1 MKRKSSFI
9 GQLWSTFNQDKMV
22 HFAIGMATTFLLGF
36 LSHFLAIAGLIF
48 IAFGIEAY
56 QYYNSI
62 DRYVEMD
69 DVLATL
75 AGGIPVCLLWS
86 LF

>member
-1 MKRKSSFI
+1 MRRKGSFI
-9 GQLWSTFNQDKMV
+9 YQLWSTLYQDKMV
-22 HFAIGMATTFLLGF
+22 HFVIGMTATFLLGF
-36 LSHFLAIAGLIF
+36 LSHFVAISGLIF

-56 QYYNSI
+56 QYYNTI
-62 DRYVEMD
+62 DGYVEMD

-75 AGGIPVCLLWS
+75 AGGIPICLLWS

>member
-1 MKRKSSFI
+1 MKRKKSFI
-9 GQLWSTFNQDKMV
+9 GQLLSTFYQDKMV
-22 HFAIGMATTFLLGF
+22 RFAIGITATFLLGF
-36 LSHFLAIAGLIF
+36 LDHFVGIAGLIF

-75 AGGIPVCLLWS
+75 AGGIPICLLWS

>member
-1 MKRKSSFI
+1 MKRKKSFI
-9 GQLWSTFNQDKMV
+9 GQLVSTFYKDKMV
-22 HFAIGMATTFLLGF
+22 YFAIGMTATFLLGF

-56 QYYNSI
+56 QYYNTI
-62 DRYVEMD
+62 DGYVEMD

-75 AGGIPVCLLWS
+75 AGGIPACLLWS
-86 LF
+86 FL

>member
-9 GQLWSTFNQDKMV
+9 GQLWSTFNRDKII
-22 HFAIGMATTFLLGF
+22 HFAIGMTATFLLGF
-36 LSHFLAIAGLIF
+36 LDHFVGIAGLIF

-56 QYYNSI
+56 QYYDTI